1 MDRDF
6 KLDNRFW
13 CWYHNWIIYSLIY
26 VFFANAMKP
35 TPGITFQIMA
45 LDIVITIAMAAFTGA
60 VIALVNEKL
69 K

>member
-1 MDRDF
+1 
-6 KLDNRFW
+6 
-13 CWYHNWIIYSLIY
+13 
-26 VFFANAMKP
+26 MKP